1 MSFAIPVSSVATDT
15 FDKMYTLSCTGAD
28 NTPNLILGS
37 AVVLSSDY
45 ECALLSADYENLKR
59 ADNKRFTIKFK
70 TITMDGPLYVHSGAF
85 DSNKDNVVD
94 THQSP
99 VYRSFT
105 MASDTSYTNIEFDI
119 VDDSGSPIVG
129 DITYGTSYFNIHIRH
144 KKDHRSN
151 SFIQAVKAAC
161 DLVHDAIDESKAAA
175 ALQTGDIVASLALIK
190 TACDSV
196 DTSAQ
201 EIKASCDFVNDAI
214 DESKAASILNKDAV
228 VASIALVKTAC
239 DTIDASAQ
247 EIILSVDESKAASIL
262 NKDAVVAS
270 IALVKTA
277 CDTIDTSAQDIVS
290 SVDSAKTS
298 SIANSGILN
307 TALGLI
313 KESCDLVKA
322 STDSVSTTVAAAQT
336 GIELAVS
343 TASTAIV
350 NATDETKA
358 ETSAMSAKIR
368 YQLQY

>member
-239 DTIDASAQ
+239 DTID
-247 EIILSVDESKAASIL
+247 
-262 NKDAVVAS
+262 
-270 IALVKTA
+270 
-277 CDTIDTSAQDIVS
+277 TSAQDIVS